1 MMENGVYVDPDFG
14 ALELTAKLN
23 PVPPDR
29 SDFMPNAVDEGC
41 EPSFPGLPKAFKEG
55 ETCPWLAAVQHS
67 TRAFKWPSMFGHRES
82 LHPPDEHMM
91 MRWLRQD
98 EEANNLLN
106 DIVRAINGGTIWCAR
121 VDYQSGQLDPFK
133 TRMLLCDAEAL
144 ARIRQGPP
152 AASEPEPAA
161 PAAPVKP
168 SKPRGKAGPRQDE
181 EANNLLNDI
190 VRAINGGTTWCA
202 RVDYQSGQL
211 DPFKTRMLLCDAEAL
226 ARIRHG
232 PPAASEPEP
241 QPEPAAPAAPVK
253 PFKPRGKAGPKS
265 TQPALLL
272 DYDQLSP
279 EDRSTNKRVLLAI
292 IAKRNA
298 EGRSIKGCTTDTLQR
313 AKNARKATETA
324 S

>member
-67 TRAFKWPSMFGHRES
+67 TRAFKWPSMFGHREN

-144 ARIRQGPP
+144 ARIRHGPP
-152 AASEPEPAA
+152 AASEPEP
-161 PAAPVKP
+161 
-168 SKPRGKAGPRQDE
+168 Q
-181 EANNLLNDI
+181 
-190 VRAINGGTTWCA
+190 
-202 RVDYQSGQL
+202 
-211 DPFKTRMLLCDAEAL
+211 
-226 ARIRHG
+226 
-232 PPAASEPEP
+232 PEP